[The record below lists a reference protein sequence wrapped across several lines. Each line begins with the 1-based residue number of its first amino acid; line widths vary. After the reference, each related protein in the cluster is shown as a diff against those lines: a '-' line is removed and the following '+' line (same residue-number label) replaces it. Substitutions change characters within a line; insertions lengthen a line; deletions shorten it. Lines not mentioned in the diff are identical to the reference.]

1 MSLLLY
7 ILMMRREPRSKRNL
21 LSGLAKTSVEPE
33 TAFYQSH
40 VYVKVKKALQ
50 ISHISVN
57 CGQEL

>member
-1 MSLLLY
+1 
-7 ILMMRREPRSKRNL
+7 MMRREPRSKRSL